1 MSNPLTECPRIPGKM
16 NRKLAAK
23 DKNTRITMSSGTL
36 KPAAC
41 LG

>member
-1 MSNPLTECPRIPGKM
+1 M

-36 KPAAC
+36 KLAAC
-41 LG
+41 LGWG